1 MLLGT
6 WTVIRV
12 QASIINCR
20 SSMAANLKGLGFR
33 V

>member
-6 WTVIRV
+6 WTFIRV
-12 QASIINCR
+12 QASIIHSR